1 MFTTYMFRTYMPIR
15 HIYLYIQIIYV
26 VTEASN
32 FLSNRIKFHKEYTIR
47 NNLKDIY
54 RCAVKMFTQSRYYI
68 DNCRFD
74 LSVLAIDRK
83 SSLIFDQW
91 EKESLINRK
100 VLYVNSLRNLIAV
113 DL

>member
-1 MFTTYMFRTYMPIR
+1 
-15 HIYLYIQIIYV
+15 
-26 VTEASN
+26 
-32 FLSNRIKFHKEYTIR
+32 
-47 NNLKDIY
+47 
-54 RCAVKMFTQSRYYI
+54 MFTQSRYYI